1 MAGDRY
7 AEKSA
12 INKVPEVTLIFWVIK
27 MMSTTVG
34 ETAADLLNFK
44 LHLGLIITTCVMAIL
59 LAVALFAQI
68 RAIRYKP
75 TIYWSAVVF
84 VSVFGTLATDIL
96 TDKLKVPLSLSSA
109 VFSALLL
116 ATFAGWYG
124 SEKTLSIRSINTPR
138 REYFYWLTILV
149 TFALGT
155 AVGDLISED
164 MKVGYVETALLFAGL
179 IAFTAAARFLFKANP
194 VATFWI
200 AYVLTRPLGASCG
213 DLLAKS
219 AKHGGLGFG
228 TVNTSI
234 VFFVVIAAL
243 VYYLNRLE
251 KSGAEQ
257 VARPTL

>member
-1 MAGDRY
+1 MTDDYYAG
-7 AEKSA
+7 KSA
-12 INKVPEVTLIFWVIK
+12 INKVPEVTLIFWIIK

-44 LHLGLIITTCVMAIL
+44 LHLGLIITTCIMAVL
-59 LAVALFAQI
+59 LVAALFAQI
-68 RAIRYKP
+68 RAVRYKP
-75 TIYWSAVVF
+75 PLYWCAVVF

-96 TDKLKVPLSLSSA
+96 TDKLKVPLPLSSA
-109 VFSALLL
+109 VFGVLLL
-116 ATFAGWYG
+116 ASFAWWYG
-124 SEKTLSIRSINTPR
+124 SEKTLSIRNIDTPR

-179 IAFTAAARFLFKANP
+179 IALTAAARFFFKANS

-228 TVNTSI
+228 TVNTG
-234 VFFVVIAAL
+234 L

-251 KSGAEQ
+251 TGGVKQGTGANS
-257 VARPTL
+257 

>member
-1 MAGDRY
+1 VATHFSPDTTRQ
-7 AEKSA
+7 
-12 INKVPEVTLIFWVIK
+12 NKVPEVTLIFWIIK

-44 LHLGLIITTCVMAIL
+44 LHLGLINTTCIMAALLIL
-59 LAVALFAQI
+59 ALFVQL
-68 RAIRYKP
+68 RSTRYIP
-75 TIYWSAVVF
+75 TTYWSAVVF

-96 TDKLKVPLSLSSA
+96 TDKLKVPLTLSST
-109 VFSALLL
+109 VFSVVLA
-116 ATFAGWYG
+116 ATFMLWFAA
-124 SEKTLSIRSINTPR
+124 EKTLSIRAIDNRR
-138 REYFYWLTILV
+138 RELFYWAAILV

-164 MKVGYVETALLFAGL
+164 MNVGYANTALIFAAL
-179 IAFTAAARFLFKANP
+179 IAATVVARFVLKANV

-228 TVNTSI
+228 TVNTSLI
-234 VFFVVIAAL
+234 FFGVIIAL
-243 VYYLNRLE
+243 VIYLEHKKNLE
-251 KSGAEQ
+251 RKEG
-257 VARPTL
+257 